1 MTLRFKLALAAALLL
16 PLPAAAHH
24 GWSGQDMTKVT
35 TLEGSIQAVRY
46 RDPHAEIDL
55 MDHGQMWT
63 ITLAPT
69 ERMDARGVTPAV
81 LKVGQSVKIDGHRNL
96 DQKRF
101 EVKANDITIGGKTTN
116 LR

>member
-1 MTLRFKLALAAALLL
+1 MTAWYKLALAAALLA

-24 GWSGQDMTKVT
+24 GWSGQDNAHVT
-35 TLEGSIQAVRY
+35 TLEGPIQAVRY

-55 MDHGQMWT
+55 VDHGQKWT
-63 ITLAPT
+63 ITLAPI

-81 LKVGQSVKIDGHRNL
+81 LKVGQTVKIDGHRNL
-96 DQKRF
+96 DMTRY
-101 EVKANDITIGGKTTN
+101 EVKANDITISGKTTD